1 MRSSFPLLPFAIL
14 ALILSG
20 CASTGGD
27 DPRPVAR
34 EEAPQPAPISVP
46 ADVPVVP
53 PSSTA
58 GPEPET
64 APADAD
70 ADVEIQHPQHPEPP
84 PAPIPPPPASIPE
97 QSAAPAQSPA
107 PAPVQR
113 PAPPAQ
119 PESPFIFNVRTVDKE
134 PGDPAYGV
142 GHRLGFAVNGVQ
154 GKPLVVV
161 RGKTYTFRVD
171 AGIQHDFYLSTSDV
185 GWGAATFTSGV
196 SGQFIY
202 QGVVTFTPGPDAP
215 GVLYYQCR
223 NHKNMGGPIF
233 VVEEGQENTP
243 IAELAAARGTTL
255 PTAAE
260 RSAAAQGSASEAGQ
274 QLVQKMRF
282 AELFIGQSA
291 AAKRVIESDNAM
303 AKDLHRVAREHLE
316 SARLASLAGK
326 NDEALRL
333 VEDATRTMSEAALQ
347 VPVADGAAERMRFE
361 QLYESVQAF
370 QASYQRSYEQAAK
383 AQGKGNLRSVDLD
396 LDRVREI
403 MSSARSLAD
412 DGKYNEAI
420 SMLGGAQDALT
431 SALTEMLANQTIVHE
446 LVFETPKDEY
456 EYELSRYLGYEALVP
471 LAIRQKHP
479 DEQTVNMMTPF
490 VDRARQ
496 VKALSEPEAAKGNY
510 SEAILMLQGATSN
523 IQRALQALG
532 VR

>member
-1 MRSSFPLLPFAIL
+1 V
-14 ALILSG
+14 
-20 CASTGGD
+20 T
-27 DPRPVAR
+27 
-34 EEAPQPAPISVP
+34 
-46 ADVPVVP
+46 
-53 PSSTA
+53 
-58 GPEPET
+58 
-64 APADAD
+64 
-70 ADVEIQHPQHPEPP
+70 
-84 PAPIPPPPASIPE
+84 
-97 QSAAPAQSPA
+97 
-107 PAPVQR
+107 
-113 PAPPAQ
+113 
-119 PESPFIFNVRTVDKE
+119 TVNKE

-154 GKPLVVV
+154 GKPLVLV

-171 AGIQHDFYLSTSDV
+171 AGIQHDFYLSSSEV

-202 QGVVTFTPGPDAP
+202 QGVVTFTPGADAP
-215 GVLYYQCR
+215 DLLFYQCR

-243 IAELAAARGTTL
+243 IAELAAARGATP
-255 PTAAE
+255 PTAVEQGAT
-260 RSAAAQGSASEAGQ
+260 AQATSSEAGQ

-291 AAKRVIESDNAM
+291 AAKRVMDSDNAM

-361 QLYESVQAF
+361 QLYESVEAF

-383 AQGKGNLRSVDLD
+383 AQGKSNLRSVDLD
-396 LDRVREI
+396 RVRQI
-403 MSSARSLAD
+403 MDSARSLAEE
-412 DGKYNEAI
+412 GKYNEGI

-431 SALTEMLANQTIVHE
+431 SALTDMLANQTIVHE
-446 LVFETPKDEY
+446 LVFETPRDEY
-456 EYELSRYLGYEALVP
+456 EYELSRYLGYEALIP
-471 LAIRQKHP
+471 LAIRQKNP
-479 DEQTVNMMTPF
+479 NEQTVNMMTPL

>member
-34 EEAPQPAPISVP
+34 EEAPQPAPIPVP
-46 ADVPVVP
+46 AEVPVT
-53 PSSTA
+53 SSATPA
-58 GPEPET
+58 SPEPEA
-64 APADAD
+64 APAA
-70 ADVEIQHPQHPEPP
+70 ADVEILRPEPP
-84 PAPIPPPPASIPE
+84 AAVQAPPASIEAPPPAAIQE
-97 QSAAPAQSPA
+97 QTAAPVA
-107 PAPVQR
+107 APVPR
-113 PAPPAQ
+113 PSPPAQ
-119 PESPFIFNVRTVDKE
+119 PESPFIFNVRTVEKA
-134 PGDPAYGV
+134 PGDPTYGV
-142 GHRLGFAVNGVQ
+142 GHRLGFAVNGEQ

-171 AGIQHDFYLSTSDV
+171 AGIQHDFYLSTSEV
-185 GWGAATFTSGV
+185 GWGAATYTSGV

-223 NHKNMGGPIF
+223 NHRNMGGPIF
-233 VVEEGQENTP
+233 VVEEGEENTP
-243 IAELAAARGTTL
+243 IAELAAARGTAP
-255 PTAAE
+255 PTPGE
-260 RSAAAQGSASEAGQ
+260 QSGAAQATSSEAGQ

-291 AAKRVIESDNAM
+291 AARRVMESDNAM

-326 NDEALRL
+326 NAEALRL

-383 AQGKGNLRSVDLD
+383 AQGKSSLRSVDLD
-396 LDRVREI
+396 RVRDI
-403 MSSARSLAD
+403 MSSARSLAE
-412 DGKYNEAI
+412 DGKYNEGI

-456 EYELSRYLGYEALVP
+456 EYELSRYQGYEALVP
-471 LAIRQKHP
+471 LAIRQKNP
-479 DEQTVNMMTPF
+479 NEQVVNMMTPL